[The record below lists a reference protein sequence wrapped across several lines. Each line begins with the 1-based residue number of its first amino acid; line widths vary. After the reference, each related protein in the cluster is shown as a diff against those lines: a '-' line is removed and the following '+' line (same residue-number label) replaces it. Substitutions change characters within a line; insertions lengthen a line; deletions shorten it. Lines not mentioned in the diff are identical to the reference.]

1 MINEFKLTLKKL
13 NSKKF
18 GDRFHFEYIID
29 GVNLKDI
36 IDVKYGY
43 NSFIEENKFVGW
55 INDGM
60 DLKNL
65 EYSVQILKREKIN
78 NPLSTDDIQLS
89 NYDFGSKIPIYT
101 CECGDI
107 YCSGLMV
114 DFVISGNKI
123 TWDFGDKVM
132 PILIF
137 DLDQY
142 RKEIDSNIKEFKRN
156 KYNTT

>member
-1 MINEFKLTLKKL
+1 MKKL
-13 NSKKF
+13 NSKNF
-18 GDRFHFEYIID
+18 RDRSHFEYMID

-36 IDVKYGY
+36 IDKKYGY
-43 NSFIEENKFVGW
+43 NSFIEENKFLGW
-55 INDGM
+55 INDGL

-65 EYSVQILKREKIN
+65 EFSSLILKGEKIN
-78 NPLSTDDIQLS
+78 NPLSTDDPQLL
-89 NYDFGSKIPIYT
+89 NYGFGSEIPIYT
-101 CECGDI
+101 CKCGDI

-114 DFVISGNKI
+114 DFVIYDNKI

-142 RKEIDSNIKEFKRN
+142 RKEIDSKIKEFKRN
-156 KYNTT
+156 KYDTT